1 MYIDKTIRPVPYDFD
16 MAGLVNASYARVP
29 DDQGEGIQIRS
40 VTERKYRGFKRD
52 IALLEK
58 VRNEF
63 ISNREQVFSVIEAY
77 KSLFE
82 NSKNFEEARDYILD
96 FYAIMDD
103 DRKFNN
109 DIVSQARTK

>member
-16 MAGLVNASYARVP
+16 MAGLVNASYAKVP
-29 DDQGEGIQIRS
+29 EDQGEGIQIRS

-52 IALLEK
+52 IGLLEK

-63 ISNREQVFSVIEAY
+63 ISSRDQVIGIMEECQP
-77 KSLFE
+77 LFE
-82 NSKNFEEARDYILD
+82 NSKNYDEAMDYILE

-109 DIVSQARTK
+109 DIVTQARTK